1 VQGNQICRAQ
11 GPLAGHAPHGSFL
24 VAKWQSQ
31 RYPWLMAIHRRSEAL
46 PQRRGPG
53 RYRTRGS
60 SLGLAALSTDDLIG
74 AIQHGFMFTSLE
86 TFAAE
91 TGFAPAEVA
100 SLVGIPERTFARRKS
115 SGRLSPDESERL
127 LRVSS
132 IFEKA
137 VALFEGDV
145 DETLEWLTQ
154 PKKALGDKVPL
165 DYSRSELGAREVE
178 NLIGRLEHGVF
189 T

>member
-1 VQGNQICRAQ
+1 MAAQ
-11 GPLAGHAPHGSFL
+11 
-24 VAKWQSQ
+24 
-31 RYPWLMAIHRRSEAL
+31 RRSAVQL
-46 PQRRGPG
+46 ARRGPVH
-53 RYRTRGS
+53 YRARGA
-60 SLGLAALSTDDLIG
+60 SLGLTTLSTDDLIQ
-74 AIQHGFMFTSLE
+74 AVERGFAFRSLE
-86 TFAAE
+86 TFSAE

-100 SLVGIPERTFARRKS
+100 SLVGIPERTLARRKS

-132 IFEKA
+132 IFERA
-137 VALFEGDV
+137 VALFEGNV
-145 DETLEWLTQ
+145 DETLDWLTQ

>member
-1 VQGNQICRAQ
+1 
-11 GPLAGHAPHGSFL
+11 
-24 VAKWQSQ
+24 
-31 RYPWLMAIHRRSEAL
+31 MALHRRSATVA
-46 PQRRGPG
+46 RRGPV
-53 RYRTRGS
+53 RYRTRGA
-60 SLGLAALSTDDLIG
+60 SLGLAGLSTDDLIH
-74 AIQHGFMFTSLE
+74 AVHNGFSFKSLE
-86 TFAAE
+86 NFSSE

-115 SGRLSPDESERL
+115 TGRLSPDESERL
-127 LRVSS
+127 LRISS

-137 VALFEGDV
+137 VGLFEGNV

-165 DYSRSELGAREVE
+165 HYSRSELGAREVE

>member
-1 VQGNQICRAQ
+1 
-11 GPLAGHAPHGSFL
+11 
-24 VAKWQSQ
+24 
-31 RYPWLMAIHRRSEAL
+31 MTIHRRSAAL
-46 PQRRGPG
+46 PQRRGPV

-60 SLGLAALSTDDLIG
+60 SLGLAALSTDELIG
-74 AIQHGFMFTSLE
+74 AVQSGFSFKSLE
-86 TFAAE
+86 AFSAE

-100 SLVGIPERTFARRKS
+100 SLVGIPERTFARRKL

-132 IFEKA
+132 VFEKA
-137 VALFEGDV
+137 AGLFEGNV

-154 PKKALGDKVPL
+154 PKKALGDKAPL
-165 DYSRSELGAREVE
+165 NYSRSELGAREVE

>member
-1 VQGNQICRAQ
+1 V
-11 GPLAGHAPHGSFL
+11 
-24 VAKWQSQ
+24 
-31 RYPWLMAIHRRSEAL
+31 
-46 PQRRGPG
+46 

-60 SLGLAALSTDDLIG
+60 SLGLSALGTDDLIRAVERG
-74 AIQHGFMFTSLE
+74 LSFKSLE
-86 TFAAE
+86 IFSAE
-91 TGFAPAEVA
+91 TGFPPAEVA
-100 SLVGIPERTFARRKS
+100 SIVGIPERTFARRKS

-132 IFEKA
+132 IFERA
-137 VALFEGDV
+137 TALFEGDV
-145 DETLEWLTQ
+145 GETMEWLTQ

-165 DYSRSELGAREVE
+165 AYSRSELGAREVE

>member
-1 VQGNQICRAQ
+1 M
-11 GPLAGHAPHGSFL
+11 
-24 VAKWQSQ
+24 
-31 RYPWLMAIHRRSEAL
+31 RYGA
-46 PQRRGPG
+46 RGA
-53 RYRTRGS
+53 
-60 SLGLAALSTDDLIG
+60 SLGLSALNTDELVR
-74 AIQHGFMFTSLE
+74 AVQRGFSFKSLE
-86 TFAAE
+86 NFSAE
-91 TGFAPAEVA
+91 TGFAPAEIA
-100 SLVGIPERTFARRKS
+100 SIVGIPERTLARRKT

-137 VALFEGDV
+137 SALFEGDV
-145 DETLEWLTQ
+145 DEALDWLTQ

-165 DYSRSELGAREVE
+165 NYSRTEVGAREVE

>member
-1 VQGNQICRAQ
+1 
-11 GPLAGHAPHGSFL
+11 
-24 VAKWQSQ
+24 
-31 RYPWLMAIHRRSEAL
+31 MAFNRRRSAAAAVE
-46 PQRRGPG
+46 RRGPV

-60 SLGLAALSTDDLIG
+60 SLGLPDSATDDLIR
-74 AIQHGFMFTSLE
+74 AVERGFLFKSLE
-86 TFAAE
+86 TFSGE

-100 SLVGIPERTFARRKS
+100 SMVGIPERTFARRKA
-115 SGRLSPDESERL
+115 SGRLSPEESERL

-132 IFEKA
+132 IFEMA
-137 VALFEGDV
+137 VGLFEGDV
-145 DETLEWLTQ
+145 GGTLEWLTQ

-165 DYSRSELGAREVE
+165 AYSRSELGAREVE

>member
-1 VQGNQICRAQ
+1 MLFNRRRGTAARAE
-11 GPLAGHAPHGSFL
+11 
-24 VAKWQSQ
+24 
-31 RYPWLMAIHRRSEAL
+31 RRS
-46 PQRRGPG
+46 PVH
-53 RYRTRGS
+53 YRARGS
-60 SLGLAALSTDDLIG
+60 SLGLSALATDDLIR
-74 AIQHGFMFTSLE
+74 AVQRGFSFKSLE
-86 TFAAE
+86 TFSAE
-91 TGFAPAEVA
+91 TGFPPAEIA
-100 SLVGIPERTFARRKS
+100 SIVGIPERTFARRKS

-127 LRVSS
+127 LRVST

-145 DETLEWLTQ
+145 GETLAWLTQ

-165 DYSRSELGAREVE
+165 AYSRSELGAREVE